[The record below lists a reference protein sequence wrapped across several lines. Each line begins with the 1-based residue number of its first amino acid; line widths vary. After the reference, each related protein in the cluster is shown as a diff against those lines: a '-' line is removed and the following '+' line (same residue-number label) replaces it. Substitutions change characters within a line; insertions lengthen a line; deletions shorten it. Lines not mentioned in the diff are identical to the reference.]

1 MFNLKAEIST
11 LPRNHQGIMK
21 KKEEHTHIKKYM
33 YMSDANII
41 ADDTWCTSLNAQGE
55 PNYGAIFSFK
65 ESKQYEKTKRKQK
78 EKQFIERN

>member
-1 MFNLKAEIST
+1 MFNSKAEIST

-41 ADDTWCTSLNAQGE
+41 ADDRLLETL
-55 PNYGAIFSFK
+55 F
-65 ESKQYEKTKRKQK
+65 
-78 EKQFIERN
+78 